1 AESIAYIPTLFISKP
16 PKGGGTPYEPI
27 NLLQPQKIE
36 SFLGNATDKVYQLG
50 VTEIE
55 GVAKVIK
62 VTASGDVTLVA
73 GTDYTV
79 DKALGTV
86 TFTVAHAP
94 IVTGE
99 DNIKITY
106 TKAVKGYLERINGCD
121 IAALYGVSGA
131 RDRLFVAGNK
141 KLANRDYFSQMN
153 DGLYF
158 GDLWYTIIGEDNSS
172 IMGYSIVNDKLAT
185 HLDRS
190 YDNTNIILRSGEL
203 VGGEAAFKL
212 SGSFQGSGAISK
224 HAFGVLETEPLF
236 LTQDG
241 IYAVTP
247 SDVLGERFAQLRS
260 YYLNG
265 LLLKQDLGNAV
276 ATVYNRF
283 YMLAVGGY
291 IFALDGTQATK
302 ENNEPYSNRQYS
314 GFYRNNVGA
323 RCLWVKGDK
332 LLFGTDTGEIKEFYT
347 DYSDLL
353 NFNDDGAPIVAKWT
367 TPDFYGKDFYSKKKF
382 KEVYALLAAAPA
394 TGVKI
399 VAFYDGMSEVI
410 KEYGAQ
416 ARYFT
421 YSRLTYSKLAY
432 KVDKTAQAIM
442 EKISI
447 KPDNRKIQIVFENGL
462 KNEPFGLYSTVVN
475 FIER

>member
-1 AESIAYIPTLFISKP
+1 
-16 PKGGGTPYEPI
+16 
-27 NLLQPQKIE
+27 
-36 SFLGNATDKVYQLG
+36 
-50 VTEIE
+50 
-55 GVAKVIK
+55 
-62 VTASGDVTLVA
+62 
-73 GTDYTV
+73 
-79 DKALGTV
+79 
-86 TFTVAHAP
+86 
-94 IVTGE
+94 
-99 DNIKITY
+99 
-106 TKAVKGYLERINGCD
+106 
-121 IAALYGVSGA
+121 
-131 RDRLFVAGNK
+131 
-141 KLANRDYFSQMN
+141 
-153 DGLYF
+153 
-158 GDLWYTIIGEDNSS
+158 
-172 IMGYSIVNDKLAT
+172 
-185 HLDRS
+185 
-190 YDNTNIILRSGEL
+190 
-203 VGGEAAFKL
+203 
-212 SGSFQGSGAISK
+212 
-224 HAFGVLETEPLF
+224 
-236 LTQDG
+236 
-241 IYAVTP
+241 
-247 SDVLGERFAQLRS
+247 
-260 YYLNG
+260 
-265 LLLKQDLGNAV
+265 
-276 ATVYNRF
+276 
-283 YMLAVGGY
+283 MLCVGGY

-302 ENNEPYSNRQYS
+302 ENNEPYSNRQYC

-323 RCLWVKGDK
+323 RCLWVKGDR

-367 TPDFYGKDFYSKKKF
+367 TPDFYGKEFYSKKKF

-432 KVDKTAQAIM
+432 KTDKTAQAIM